1 MKAKTTV
8 FLWVLSL
15 VVTIVALCI
24 SEWLVFF
31 PLVAFGYISNYMN
44 KISESVG
51 LLYQLWNLNKDKW
64 EDSEFKDLFIKMK
77 KYVE

>member
-8 FLWVLSL
+8 FFWVLSL

-24 SEWLVFF
+24 SEWLVLF

-44 KISESVG
+44 RNIKRFSSE
-51 LLYQLWNLNKDKW
+51 LKLID
-64 EDSEFKDLFIKMK
+64 
-77 KYVE
+77 

>member
-1 MKAKTTV
+1 MKARTTV

-31 PLVAFGYISNYMN
+31 PLVAFGYISSYMN
-44 KISESVG
+44 KNVKRFSNELKLI
-51 LLYQLWNLNKDKW
+51 D
-64 EDSEFKDLFIKMK
+64 
-77 KYVE
+77 

>member
-44 KISESVG
+44 KNIKRFSSE
-51 LLYQLWNLNKDKW
+51 LKLID
-64 EDSEFKDLFIKMK
+64 
-77 KYVE
+77 

>member
-15 VVTIVALCI
+15 VVTILALCI

-31 PLVAFGYISNYMN
+31 PLVAFGYISSYMN
-44 KISESVG
+44 KNVKRFSNELKLI
-51 LLYQLWNLNKDKW
+51 D
-64 EDSEFKDLFIKMK
+64 
-77 KYVE
+77 